1 MEHIEITTRLMRNA
15 EQHSRVSAPTLLASG
30 LVSTLSGIALSIYLL
45 KSGPGSEFRQW
56 PLTWLGVM
64 LFNFILMLIFS
75 GRYAKASGQ
84 KLLSPGFKFILRSIA
99 APILV
104 AIVLIIPFTK
114 VLGPGWDS
122 FCAPIFITL
131 YALAI
136 LSIRIYSPKSLRI
149 LATLLLAFGCACWLI
164 TWQLSYATNANIDST
179 QLANFYMIFG
189 FGLLHIIT
197 GTGSLMFERSQLP
210 PLKK

>member
-15 EQHSRVSAPTLLASG
+15 SQHSRVSAPTLLASG
-30 LVSTLSGIALSIYLL
+30 LISTICGVLLSLYLL
-45 KSGPGSEFRQW
+45 KSAPDAEFKHW
-56 PLTWLGVM
+56 PLAWLAIM
-64 LFNFILMLIFS
+64 LFNFILLLVFS
-75 GRYAKASGQ
+75 VRYAKAYGQ
-84 KLLSPGFKFILRSIA
+84 RMFSPGFKFILRSIA
-99 APILV
+99 APILL
-104 AIVLIIPFTK
+104 AIVFITPFSR

-131 YALAI
+131 YALAL
-136 LSIRIYSPKSLRI
+136 LSIRIYSPRSLRI

-164 TWQLSYATNANIDST
+164 TWQLSYSTNANIDST

-197 GTGSLMFERSQLP
+197 GTGSFMFERSQLP
-210 PLKK
+210 PLKQ